1 MKPIALITAAAAREL
16 DEDLPPLAAALSEA
30 GLKHEIVCW
39 DDAAVDWRSFS
50 IALLRSTWDY
60 VPRLDEF
67 LAWAAR
73 VSAQTC
79 LLNPLEL
86 IRWNTDKIYL
96 DDLRRQGIAIV
107 PSTFVEP
114 GTEPVQAME
123 DFLGEMGD
131 DENYAFAEFVV
142 KPSVGAGSRDAA
154 RYHRDD
160 RALALT
166 HLRRLLDQGRR
177 VLLQP
182 YLDRVDA
189 DGETALI
196 YLDGAFSHAI
206 RKGPLL
212 SRAAQP
218 TSALFAAEDISAR
231 LPGADQIALADEVV
245 AAIGRDPRFMALM
258 PLLYLRIDLLRRADG
273 SACVLELE
281 TTEPSL
287 FFDHAEGSAARLAAA
302 LAKRR

>member
-1 MKPIALITAAAAREL
+1 MKPIALITAVAAREL
-16 DEDLPPLAAALSEA
+16 DEDLPPLALALSET
-30 GLKHEIVCW
+30 GLAHEIVCW
-39 DDAAVDWRSFS
+39 DDTSVDWSRFGL
-50 IALLRSTWDY
+50 ALLRSTWDY

-67 LAWAAR
+67 LAWAAQ
-73 VSAQTC
+73 VSTRTR

-86 IRWNTDKIYL
+86 IRWNTDKLYL
-96 DDLRRQGIAIV
+96 ADLAERGIPIV

-114 GTEPVQAME
+114 GTDAVQAIE
-123 DFLGEMGD
+123 DFLGEAD
-131 DENYAFAEFVV
+131 ADSDHAFGEFVV

-160 RALALT
+160 RALAVT
-166 HLRRLLDQGRR
+166 HLHRLLEQGRR

-189 DGETALI
+189 DGETALV
-196 YLDGAFSHAI
+196 YLEGVFSHAI

-218 TSALFAAEDISAR
+218 TKALFAAEDISAR
-231 LPGADQIALADEVV
+231 LPGADQIALGDAVV
-245 AAIGRDPRFMALM
+245 AAISNDARFSALT
-258 PLLYLRIDLLRRADG
+258 PLLYLRVDLLRRADG

-287 FFDHAEGSAARLAAA
+287 FFDHAHGSAARFAAA
-302 LAKRR
+302 LARRL

>member
-16 DEDLPPLAAALSEA
+16 DEDLPPLVAALSEA
-30 GLKHEIVCW
+30 GLAHEIVCW
-39 DDAAVDWRSFS
+39 DDARVDWKKYG

-67 LAWAAR
+67 LTWAEQ
-73 VSAQTC
+73 VSTQTR
-79 LLNPLEL
+79 LLNPVEL
-86 IRWNTDKIYL
+86 IRWNTDKVYL
-96 DDLRRQGIAIV
+96 ADLASKGIAIV
-107 PSTFVEP
+107 PSSFVAP
-114 GTEPVQAME
+114 GVDAVQAIE
-123 DFLGEMGD
+123 DFLGEAD
-131 DENYAFAEFVV
+131 ADSDHAFAEFVV

-160 RALALT
+160 RALAVT
-166 HLRRLLDQGRR
+166 HLQRLLEQGRR

-189 DGETALI
+189 DGETALV
-196 YLDGAFSHAI
+196 YLDGMFSHAI

-212 SRAAQP
+212 ARAAQP
-218 TSALFAAEDISAR
+218 TKALFAAEDISAR
-231 LPGADQIALADEVV
+231 LPGADQIALGDAVV
-245 AAIGRDPRFMALM
+245 AAISKDPRFSALM
-258 PLLYLRIDLLRRADG
+258 PLLYMRIDLLRRADG

-287 FFDHAEGSAARLAAA
+287 FFDHAQGSAARLAKA
-302 LAKRR
+302 LARRL